1 MVLSVFALSMGITAA
16 VMPAR
21 YRKARLRL
29 LSTALGIALGFI
41 GLIITMPLVGH
52 ATWHAYRALI
62 EPLPA

>member
-29 LSTALGIALGFI
+29 LSTALGIALGNAI
-41 GLIITMPLVGH
+41 VVT
-52 ATWHAYRALI
+52 AAYL
-62 EPLPA
+62 LQ